1 MGYIGAGI
9 TRFNT
14 ADELTVTGDA
24 EFNGNVTLGDSDI
37 AQFGA
42 GTDLQILSNGS
53 VALIKNGNATSDI
66 RLESDNRVVICDRNF
81 NEAFAVFNDDDDVKL
96 YHNGSEKFAT
106 TSSGIDVT
114 GTALAHTVEI
124 GDGSAGGTSEVV
136 FSDNVSGRAKIL
148 YDHGASPNEEMGFE
162 IAGTRYMTIEN
173 GGNVGIGTASPD
185 NVNGLTKGGTH
196 LMVNND
202 SGGARLNVEG
212 STDARL
218 HMVDTGASANQKTYL
233 TKVDGGNYTI
243 SLENDAGTASERLRI
258 DSSGNVLVGTTTE
271 GISDYGDTLTIA
283 DSDHCGMTIRSG
295 TSSEGNVY
303 FSDGTSGDAEYK
315 GIVKYEHSSN
325 DMSFWSNSLRRMT
338 IDSSGNV
345 LVGTT
350 DTTPANNNVVGV
362 SASGSLGSLQV
373 SRDGSTPVAINRKTS
388 DGDLVSLK
396 KDGSTV
402 GSIGSFNGNAYYA
415 GTGCGLRPRTGDISP
430 TNASG
435 STNDGGVDLGT
446 SSNRF
451 QNIWLSGG
459 AYLGGTATANK
470 LDDYETGTWTPTV
483 GSGVTSPSYDAQ
495 SGSYVKIG
503 GLVIASFNM
512 DTSGGTLNS
521 NQMRFDGLP
530 FAKKN
535 SDPSEG
541 GYITYE
547 ASFYSTGSMPYLGNG
562 STGFVFHKRD
572 GTDLSGT
579 DLSSSNFIC
588 RGTIIYRA
596 S

>member
-1 MGYIGAGI
+1 
-9 TRFNT
+9 
-14 ADELTVTGDA
+14 
-24 EFNGNVTLGDSDI
+24 
-37 AQFGA
+37 
-42 GTDLQILSNGS
+42 
-53 VALIKNGNATSDI
+53 
-66 RLESDNRVVICDRNF
+66 
-81 NEAFAVFNDDDDVKL
+81 
-96 YHNGSEKFAT
+96 
-106 TSSGIDVT
+106 
-114 GTALAHTVEI
+114 
-124 GDGSAGGTSEVV
+124 
-136 FSDNVSGRAKIL
+136 
-148 YDHGASPNEEMGFE
+148 
-162 IAGTRYMTIEN
+162 
-173 GGNVGIGTASPD
+173 
-185 NVNGLTKGGTH
+185 
-196 LMVNND
+196 
-202 SGGARLNVEG
+202 
-212 STDARL
+212 L

-338 IDSSGNV
+338 INSSGNV

-396 KDGSTV
+396 KDGTTV

-470 LDDYETGTWTPTV
+470 LDDYEEGTFTPTLTGSSSNPSV
-483 GSGVTSPSYDAQ
+483 TYSGQEGHYTKVGNLVNFMIRIHTSAYSGGSGNLYIS
-495 SGSYVKIG
+495 
-503 GLVIASFNM
+503 
-512 DTSGGTLNS
+512 
-521 NQMRFDGLP
+521 GLP
-530 FAKKN
+530 FASSSSLDSYSGAVGLN
-535 SDPSEG
+535 YQFSSNLNPMAWTIDSN
-541 GYITYE
+541 
-547 ASFYSTGSMPYLGNG
+547 ASFLTLWKNDNSATVVVTSDGASSLRIRLQ
-562 STGFVFHKRD
+562 GFYY
-572 GTDLSGT
+572 T
-579 DLSSSNFIC
+579 
-588 RGTIIYRA
+588 
-596 S
+596 